1 MATSL
6 ITNKFKEHISE
17 QIIESITEPANNVYY
32 LLAGKHTPYTDD
44 NIVPTIQNTSFE
56 TEIDV
61 YEQGIFAK
69 KITSS
74 DIFLSIPRHNWTPD
88 TVYSNYDPEDP
99 LLFTKEF
106 YAVVDGGATYF
117 VYKVLDNNN
126 GANSTVQPSDISES
140 ACNFITL
147 ADGYTWKLMYKMPEA
162 TFEKFATSDYIPVQ
176 TSANVSG
183 NTIAGALDVIKVIT
197 PGSSYVSTLSG
208 QFQVD
213 DLRELIPG
221 FAGNTS
227 TYRLITS
234 ASANNDFYNTAALVI
249 TSGTGAGQ
257 IRNIVDY
264 IAANRVIVVNSAF
277 SVPPSSDSTYII
289 APNVIITGDGSGA
302 AAYATVTSNSSVN
315 NFISKVN
322 IVNRGSNYSYAAAVI
337 TGNTG
342 GISNSAILKPVMP
355 PPGGHG
361 KNAPDELGCDGFNI
375 SVNFTTN
382 ESGFI
387 TTENDYR
394 KLSIIRD
401 PFIRGVELTVT
412 DVSGTFTSNENILQF
427 NQKPLTGTV
436 SGNTTSTTLTGAG
449 TRFSDVFTTGD
460 KIIISDASTGVR
472 CIRTIGGVSN
482 DTSLALTSNLAFLT
496 SFSSIAFCEVTATG
510 VLDND
515 DNPYLELSN
524 SEPKFI
530 TGKSIIG
537 EVSGALA
544 NVSAINVGEK
554 NYNNWNTLD
563 NRTRISYTASSG
575 SMPEDSTVFQTD
587 IAVSNASFHS
597 ANATYVFLTSE
608 KGPINAD
615 PLNQLRQQGGAA
627 SFTLGSTK
635 YSPDIIKGTG
645 KVLYIENISPI
656 SRSPS
661 QSETIKLTIKF

>member
-1 MATSL
+1 MTTSL

-17 QIIESITEPANNVYY
+17 QIIESIIEPANNVYY
-32 LLAGKHTPYTDD
+32 LLTGKHTPYTDD
-44 NIVPTIQNTSFE
+44 NIVPTIENTSFE
-56 TEIDV
+56 TEINV

-74 DIFLSIPRHNWTPD
+74 DIFLSIPRHNWTPG
-88 TVYSNYDPEDP
+88 TVYSSYDPEDP
-99 LLFTKEF
+99 LLFSKEF

-117 VYKVLDNNN
+117 VYKVLDNNK
-126 GANSTVQPSDISES
+126 GANSTVQPSDTSES

-183 NTIAGALDVIKVIT
+183 NTIAGALDVIKVTT
-197 PGSSYVSTLSG
+197 PGSSYVSTLTG

-257 IRNIVDY
+257 IRNIIDY
-264 IAANRVIVVNSAF
+264 IAANRVVVVNSAF
-277 SVPPSSDSTYII
+277 TVPPSSDSTYVI
-289 APNVIITGDGSGA
+289 APNVIVTGDGSGA
-302 AAYATVTSNSSVN
+302 AAYATVSSNNSVN

-322 IVNRGSNYSYAAAVI
+322 IVNRGSNYSYAAAVV

-342 GISNSAILKPVMP
+342 GVSNSAILKPVMP

-394 KLSIIRD
+394 KISIIRD
-401 PFIRGVELTVT
+401 PLIRGVELTVT

-436 SGNTTSTTLTGAG
+436 SGNTTSTTLTGTG
-449 TRFSDVFTTGD
+449 TKFSDAFIAGN

-482 DTSLALTSNLAFLT
+482 NTSLALTSNLAFLT
-496 SFSSIAFCEVTATG
+496 AFSSIAFCEVTALG

-515 DNPYLELSN
+515 NNPFLELKS

-530 TGKSIIG
+530 TGKSVIG
-537 EVSGALA
+537 ESSGALA
-544 NVSAINVGEK
+544 NVSAIDVGEK

-563 NRTRISYTASSG
+563 NRTRISFSASSG
-575 SMPEDSTVFQTD
+575 AMPEDSTVFQTD
-587 IAVSNASFHS
+587 VAISNASFHS
-597 ANATYVFLTSE
+597 ANNTYVFLTSE

-615 PLNQLRQQGGAA
+615 PLNQLTQQGGAA
-627 SFTLGSTK
+627 NFTLGSIK